1 MRVFFIGTVDF
12 SMEMFKIL
20 VQTPSIEIVGLA
32 TKSKSQFNADHKDL
46 APLAESCRIPFKYV
60 KDINAE
66 HIVDWIRTLSPDII
80 FCLGWSSILKEKILK
95 LAPKGVVGYHPAKLP
110 QNRGRHPIIWA
121 LVLGLDKTASTFFK
135 MDGGADSGDIISQ
148 EDVTIDFED
157 TAASLYEKL
166 TETAKKQLLVFIS
179 PLAEDKLSYKPQDH
193 SNSNYWRKRGKKD
206 GEIDFRMSSITI
218 YNLVRALTRPY
229 VGAHI
234 SHGQKDYKVW
244 KASMGPK
251 VDDNIEPGKI
261 IAVENHQILVKTA
274 DSTIYLLE
282 HEIDFQATVNEYFR

>member
-12 SMEMFKIL
+12 SMEMFKVL
-20 VQTPSIEIVGLA
+20 VQNPSVEIVGLA

-46 APLAESCRIPFKYV
+46 APIAKSCRIPFKYV

-66 HIVDWIRTLSPDII
+66 HIVDWIYTLSPDII

-95 LAPKGVVGYHPAKLP
+95 LAPKGVIGYHPAKLP

-121 LVLGLDKTASTFFK
+121 LTLGLDKTASTFFK

-148 EDVTIDFED
+148 EDVIIDFED
-157 TAASLYEKL
+157 TAASLYKKL
-166 TETAKKQLLVFIS
+166 TETAKKQLLTFI
-179 PLAEDKLSYKPQDH
+179 PQLAEGKLCYMPQDH
-193 SNSNYWRKRGKKD
+193 SNSNYWRKRGKED
-206 GEIDFRMSSITI
+206 GEIDFRMSSRSI

-234 SHGQKDYKVW
+234 SYDQKDYKVW
-244 KASMGPK
+244 KASIGPE
-251 VDDNIEPGKI
+251 VDNNIEPGKI
-261 IAVENHQILVKTA
+261 IAVENNQILVKTA
-274 DSTIYLLE
+274 DCTIYLLE
-282 HEIDFQATVNEYFR
+282 HEINFTATVNEYLR